1 MSERLAIR
9 SMTRQEVDIAVDWAE
24 REGWNPGLHDAA
36 VFHGADPDGFL
47 IARLGDEPVAVCS
60 AVRHGSAFGFFGFYI
75 VAPSRRGQGH
85 GLALWQAAMQRL
97 KGRVVGLDGVVAQQH
112 NYARSGFVL
121 AYRQVRYAGRT
132 PAGADHDAGLHPL
145 HALPPEHW
153 LRYDRLCFPSERR
166 AYIEPWV
173 RQPGTVAL
181 ALMEGGEIR
190 GYGAIRPCRRGFKV
204 GPLFAEDAASAE
216 RLFRGLQSAVPPGA
230 EVFLDV
236 PMVNRQALAL
246 AERQGMTPVFETARM
261 YAGAT
266 PGIDTARQFGVTSFE
281 LG

>member
-1 MSERLAIR
+1 MSERLDIR
-9 SMTRQEVDIAVDWAE
+9 AMTRQEVHLAVDWAD
-24 REGWNPGLHDAA
+24 REGWNPGLHDAT
-36 VFHGADPDGFL
+36 VFHGADPEGFL
-47 IARLGDEPVAVCS
+47 IARLGNEPVAVCS
-60 AVRHGSAFGFFGFYI
+60 AVRHGDAFGFFGFYI
-75 VAPSRRGQGH
+75 VAPHRRGQGH
-85 GLALWQAAMQRL
+85 GLTLWQAAMQRL

-121 AYRQVRYAGRT
+121 AYRQVRYAGRSK
-132 PAGADHDAGLHPL
+132 AVADHDKGLRPL
-145 HALPPEHW
+145 HDLPPEQW
-153 LRYDRLCFPSERR
+153 LKYDRLCFPSERR

-181 ALMEGGEIR
+181 ALVDGAGLC

-204 GPLFAEDAASAE
+204 GPLFADDAAAAE
-216 RLFRGLQSAVPPGA
+216 RLLRGLQGAVPPGA

-236 PMVNRQALAL
+236 PMVNREALAL

-261 YAGAT
+261 YAGAA